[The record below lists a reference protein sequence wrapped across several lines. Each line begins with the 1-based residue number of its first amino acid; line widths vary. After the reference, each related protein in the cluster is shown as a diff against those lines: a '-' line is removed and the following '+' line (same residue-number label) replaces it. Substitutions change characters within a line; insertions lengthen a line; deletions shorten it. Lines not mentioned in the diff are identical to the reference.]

1 MSAPYL
7 IKHVLVFPQ
16 LFHRS
21 SMEPL
26 LAILSELSP
35 PQLETIVRAAI
46 DLLTADEKAAL
57 WTALGPPGMVQ
68 VLDIDQKAP
77 PQCGVKRPAAPKAEV
92 CQELLARVQDL
103 SCSLKC
109 CCS

>member
-1 MSAPYL
+1 
-7 IKHVLVFPQ
+7 
-16 LFHRS
+16 
-21 SMEPL
+21 MEPL

-68 VLDIDQKAP
+68 VLDLDQKAP
-77 PQCGVKRPAAPKAEV
+77 PQCGVKRPPKAEV
-92 CQELLARVQDL
+92 CQAECKICYVVLNAVARDKL
-103 SCSLKC
+103 FRIILIT
-109 CCS
+109 